1 MIRNRIAFRS
11 QGTEK
16 YLRCWGRKEPRIL
29 SWSSKGFERLESVMQ
44 LNFSLIS
51 DWSVLGGSDQ
61 KEVRLQSRVGGR
73 ARSRAGAGH
82 TLGLRT

>member
-1 MIRNRIAFRS
+1 M
-11 QGTEK
+11 
-16 YLRCWGRKEPRIL
+16 
-29 SWSSKGFERLESVMQ
+29 MQ
-44 LNFSLIS
+44 FNFSLIS